1 MPGSFLNDTERERLR
16 GFPTEI
22 PSEDLI
28 GFFTLSERDQVLVRG
43 QRRDHN
49 RLGFALQV
57 CALRY
62 LGFVPTKL
70 HSAPKAAI
78 CHLAERLGVAP
89 GCLAKYGER
98 SQTRTGHLQEVLA
111 HLGFRK
117 ARPSDLRALRTWLV
131 DRGLEHD
138 RPSLLFQLACEKLRT
153 DKVVRPGLTCL
164 ERMVVVAR
172 QEAQHETFRI
182 LTPLLSD
189 DTRTLLDSLLV
200 PDAVRGGTAL
210 TWLRRSAISN
220 TPKAILRN
228 IEKLEFLKGAG
239 VVQWALNGLSP
250 NRLKRLAQIT
260 RRATGQALQRMP
272 EERRYPLLVAFLHQS
287 LVDVADETVDQFD
300 RCLSE
305 AYARAGRDLEEFRGS
320 MAQAVNE
327 TVQLFGE
334 LARVV
339 LDPAVRDA
347 QLRRTIYRQIPPER
361 LRKVVEE
368 SSGIVRPDDDSG
380 LDFLRKRY
388 GHLRRFV
395 PAFLAAF
402 SFRSNVDPDP
412 LLKAVDLLRRLSQ
425 RRGPSLPRSTA
436 VDFVPAKWRPSVI
449 DGQGRIDR
457 AYFELCV
464 LSELR
469 AALRAGDV
477 WLESSRRYS
486 DPETY
491 LIPRDRW
498 TALRGEVCQQLQVS
512 PEGTVRLAQREAE
525 LEALLGRV
533 DPLLKRDTGVR
544 MEDGNLIVT
553 PLEAEERPESAVT
566 LERLIDGRLPQVGLS
581 ELLVEVDGWTGFS
594 GCFEHASGRDRRS
607 QDMTRH
613 LYASVLAQGCNL
625 GLARMAQI
633 CDHAYDRLTW
643 CTTWYLRE
651 ETLRPAVAAVVNFQH
666 H

>member
-28 GFFTLSERDQVLVRG
+28 GYFTLSERDQLLVRG
-43 QRRDHN
+43 QRRAHN

-62 LGFVPTKL
+62 LGFVPAKL
-70 HSAPKAAI
+70 HSAPPAAI
-78 CHLAERLGVAP
+78 GHLAKQLGVAP
-89 GCLAKYGER
+89 RCLAKYGER

-117 ARPSDLRALRTWLV
+117 ARPSDLRTLKTWLV

-164 ERMVVVAR
+164 ERMVIAA
-172 QEAQHETFRI
+172 QQQAQHETFRI

-189 DTRTLLDSLLV
+189 DTKTLLDGLLV
-200 PDAVRGGTAL
+200 PDASRGGTAL
-210 TWLRRSAISN
+210 TWLRRAAVSN
-220 TPKAILRN
+220 SPKAILRN

-239 VVQWALNGLSP
+239 VARWTLGGLSP
-250 NRLKRLAQIT
+250 NRLKRLAQIV

-287 LVDVADETVDQFD
+287 LVDVADETIDQFD
-300 RCLSE
+300 RCLAE
-305 AYARAGRDLEEFRGS
+305 AYARAGHDLEEFRGS
-320 MAQAVNE
+320 MAQATNE
-327 TVQLFGE
+327 TVRLFGE

-339 LDPAVRDA
+339 LDPTVRDA
-347 QLRRTIYRQIPPER
+347 QLRHTIYRRIPPEQ
-361 LRKVVEE
+361 LRKAVEE

-402 SFRSNVDPDP
+402 PFRSNVDPDP
-412 LLKAVDLLRRLSQ
+412 LLKAVDLLRRLGE

-436 VDFVPAKWRPSVI
+436 VDFVPAKWRPYVI

-464 LSELR
+464 LSEL
-469 AALRAGDV
+469 A
-477 WLESSRRYS
+477 RRCGPGMS
-486 DPETY
+486 
-491 LIPRDRW
+491 
-498 TALRGEVCQQLQVS
+498 
-512 PEGTVRLAQREAE
+512 
-525 LEALLGRV
+525 
-533 DPLLKRDTGVR
+533 
-544 MEDGNLIVT
+544 
-553 PLEAEERPESAVT
+553 
-566 LERLIDGRLPQVGLS
+566 
-581 ELLVEVDGWTGFS
+581 GW
-594 GCFEHASGRDRRS
+594 
-607 QDMTRH
+607 
-613 LYASVLAQGCNL
+613 N
-625 GLARMAQI
+625 
-633 CDHAYDRLTW
+633 
-643 CTTWYLRE
+643 
-651 ETLRPAVAAVVNFQH
+651 PAVATPTRRH
-666 H
+666 T

>member
-28 GFFTLSERDQVLVRG
+28 GYFTLSESDQLLVRG

-70 HSAPKAAI
+70 HSARKAAI
-78 CHLAERLGVAP
+78 GHLAEQLGVAP

-98 SQTRTGHLQEVLA
+98 SQTRTGHLQEVLT

-117 ARPSDLRALRTWLV
+117 ARPGDLRALRTWLV

-153 DKVVRPGLTCL
+153 DRVVRPGLTCL
-164 ERMVVVAR
+164 ERMVVVAQ

-239 VVQWALNGLSP
+239 VVQWPLNGLSP
-250 NRLKRLAQIT
+250 NRLKRLAQIA

-327 TVQLFGE
+327 TVRLFGE

-339 LDPAVRDA
+339 LDPAVRDG

-395 PAFLAAF
+395 PAFL
-402 SFRSNVDPDP
+402 RS
-412 LLKAVDLLRRLSQ
+412 
-425 RRGPSLPRSTA
+425 RS
-436 VDFVPAKWRPSVI
+436 KI
-449 DGQGRIDR
+449 
-457 AYFELCV
+457 
-464 LSELR
+464 
-469 AALRAGDV
+469 
-477 WLESSRRYS
+477 
-486 DPETY
+486 
-491 LIPRDRW
+491 
-498 TALRGEVCQQLQVS
+498 
-512 PEGTVRLAQREAE
+512 
-525 LEALLGRV
+525 
-533 DPLLKRDTGVR
+533 
-544 MEDGNLIVT
+544 
-553 PLEAEERPESAVT
+553 
-566 LERLIDGRLPQVGLS
+566 
-581 ELLVEVDGWTGFS
+581 
-594 GCFEHASGRDRRS
+594 
-607 QDMTRH
+607 
-613 LYASVLAQGCNL
+613 
-625 GLARMAQI
+625 
-633 CDHAYDRLTW
+633 TW
-643 CTTWYLRE
+643 
-651 ETLRPAVAAVVNFQH
+651 
-666 H
+666 